1 MATNGELITSLPT
14 DDTAY
19 TKEQLEMAKIL
30 FKENEGTLNI
40 LANELKES
48 LIICTLFIIF
58 TLPYIDEYIKKII
71 PISQGSYPILMGF
84 KCIFII
90 ILFYIVKNFHL
101 SRKP

>member
-1 MATNGELITSLPT
+1 MSTNGELIESLPT

-30 FKENEGTLNI
+30 FKENEGNMNV
-40 LANELKES
+40 LATELKDS
-48 LIICTLFIIF
+48 LVICILFIIF
-58 TLPYIDEYIKKII
+58 SLRQTDELVKKII
-71 PISQGSYPILMGF
+71 PASQNSYIILMGI
-84 KCIFII
+84 KCVGLV